1 MNTNHDTIT
10 PLVSM
15 NGASHEQRLG
25 AVDAEKLTGLTARYV
40 APLNEQENRGNGFR
54 CQLGTVV
61 TQPWQTRVRD
71 NDGYVQ
77 HYQGSA
83 PFFKLLAYGS
93 TFGECVAMA
102 TRGEEK

>member
-1 MNTNHDTIT
+1 MISDTIT
-10 PLVSM
+10 PLVTM

-54 CQLGTVV
+54 CQLGEVKPY
-61 TQPWQTRVRD
+61 PWQCSIRD
-71 NDGYVQ
+71 NDGKVL
-77 HYQGSA
+77 HFSGTA
-83 PFFKLLAYGS
+83 PHFVLHAYGS

-102 TRGEEK
+102 TRKEEK